1 MKKNYYCYRA
11 TVVFSGCTQATDEK
25 DAIRKVIADS
35 ERLPE
40 SLRSKLENY
49 RKNPKKD
56 YITIQSTIGEKL
68 DSIYTLKI
76 HFYWCP

>member
-40 SLRSKLENY
+40 TVSFKES
-49 RKNPKKD
+49 
-56 YITIQSTIGEKL
+56 
-68 DSIYTLKI
+68 
-76 HFYWCP
+76 